1 MQPMN
6 IQTSEILHQQSNCC
20 YIKKKCVQE
29 KWIYLRNLTHR
40 LVEHRYF
47 EWFIIISILVSSIT
61 LVS

>member
-1 MQPMN
+1 MQPSN

-20 YIKKKCVQE
+20 YIQE

>member
-6 IQTSEILHQQSNCC
+6 IQTSEILHQQSNGC
-20 YIKKKCVQE
+20 YIQ
-29 KWIYLRNLTHR
+29 KWIYLHNLTHR

-47 EWFIIISILVSSIT
+47 EWFIIISILVSSVT